1 MYNNKI
7 VVYTSGTFDMFHSN
21 HLKMIEYA
29 RGLGDTLIVGVSTD
43 ELVASY
49 KNLPI
54 IPFEERIAI
63 IKALKY
69 PDIVIPQRSLDHTE
83 IVKKLNID
91 VFVVGDDWVGK
102 YDYLKELGVTV
113 FYFPRGEGA
122 STTSIKK
129 TILERYEGT
138 IRQIDHQPNPDVIK
152 YDSEERN
159 YAIGPGGTSGM
170 GLGVAKMLLGKGYY
184 VFATY
189 VGPDFEEKMDNFEA
203 HKVDQT
209 NRNEV
214 YRFIEYVK
222 SNTDHL
228 DCIVCNAGMT
238 IRRSF
243 TEMRDEEWDAMME
256 VAVNS
261 HYIMLRG
268 FFPMIPQGS
277 RILFTGS
284 QMGLDP
290 HATVLAYGVTKA
302 AVHALCKNLV
312 KEFEG
317 TGTTVNAIV
326 PGFVDTPWQ
335 AAKPEEIKQNIYK
348 KTAIHRFAS
357 VDEIVDAF
365 RFCIDNP
372 FVNGSL
378 IEVNG
383 GYCYK

>member
-1 MYNNKI
+1 
-7 VVYTSGTFDMFHSN
+7 
-21 HLKMIEYA
+21 
-29 RGLGDTLIVGVSTD
+29 
-43 ELVASY
+43 
-49 KNLPI
+49 
-54 IPFEERIAI
+54 
-63 IKALKY
+63 
-69 PDIVIPQRSLDHTE
+69 
-83 IVKKLNID
+83 
-91 VFVVGDDWVGK
+91 
-102 YDYLKELGVTV
+102 
-113 FYFPRGEGA
+113 
-122 STTSIKK
+122 
-129 TILERYEGT
+129 
-138 IRQIDHQPNPDVIK
+138 
-152 YDSEERN
+152 
-159 YAIGPGGTSGM
+159 M
-170 GLGVAKMLLGKGYY
+170 GLGVAKMLIDKGYY

-189 VGPDFEEKMDNFEA
+189 VGPDFEDKMANFEA
-203 HKVDQT
+203 CKIDQT
-209 NRNEV
+209 RREEV
-214 YRFIEYVK
+214 YEFIDYVK
-222 SNTDHL
+222 SRTDHL

-243 TEMRDEEWDAMME
+243 TEMKDDEWDAMME

-261 HYIMLRG
+261 HYIMLRE
-268 FFPMIPQGS
+268 FFPMIPKGS

-284 QMGLDP
+284 QMGIDP